1 MNIAFLDDD
10 KQCLKRLTRLAKDI
24 IDKNNVYDF
33 SFNYFEYDNPVEFL
47 KEHKEKKFDAVFL
60 DIEMPQVNGMI
71 VGDEA
76 FKINHDIF
84 IFYTTSFSNYAVS
97 TIKHRVYR
105 FIDKGDKIELEE
117 SIKQMLNDIALFKSN
132 YIFSYDKEKFI
143 IPAQQILYFEKRHN
157 VVDIITEKETFIQR
171 ISMKELEQ
179 NLSNIKFFCRCHSAY
194 IVNLRNIKKFTD
206 KYIIMNNDAQISVS
220 KKYHA
225 NLIRKLALIF

>member
-33 SFNYFEYDNPVEFL
+33 SFNYFEYDNPTVFL
-47 KEHKEKKFDAVFL
+47 EEHKEKKFDAVF
-60 DIEMPQVNGMI
+60 
-71 VGDEA
+71 
-76 FKINHDIF
+76 
-84 IFYTTSFSNYAVS
+84 
-97 TIKHRVYR
+97 
-105 FIDKGDKIELEE
+105 
-117 SIKQMLNDIALFKSN
+117 
-132 YIFSYDKEKFI
+132 
-143 IPAQQILYFEKRHN
+143 LYFEKRHN
-157 VVDIITEKETFIQR
+157 VVDIITEKEETFIQR

-206 KYIIMNNDAQISVS
+206 KHIIMNNDAQISVS

>member
-1 MNIAFLDDD
+1 MNIAFCDDD

-47 KEHKEKKFDAVFL
+47 KEHEEKKFDAVFL
-60 DIEMPQVNGMI
+60 DIEMPLNGLI

-132 YIFSYDKEKFI
+132 YIFSYDKEKFV

-171 ISMKELEQ
+171 ISMKELEK
-179 NLSNIKFFCRCHSAY
+179 NLSNIKFFLQMSFCVYCQSQKY
-194 IVNLRNIKKFTD
+194 KKV
-206 KYIIMNNDAQISVS
+206 Y
-220 KKYHA
+220 
-225 NLIRKLALIF
+225 R